1 MVEEL
6 LGALFAQHAQARNG
20 PHLHSHVTA
29 SAEVIWGKRAH
40 ERKGRELAHAS
51 EAKAIEDNAEVA
63 RRALPAG
70 PGQLLYGL
78 DEERQRS
85 DDKRDCTRP
94 CEDGSRKR
102 SPQPRLDSE
111 SQPQVLWSRSSFVR
125 AASRADREASR
136 GRQRE

>member
-20 PHLHSHVTA
+20 PHLHSHVAA
-29 SAEVIWGKRAH
+29 SAEIIRKRAH
-40 ERKGRELAHAS
+40 ERKVRELAHAS

-111 SQPQVLWSRSSFVR
+111 SQPQVH
-125 AASRADREASR
+125 
-136 GRQRE
+136 